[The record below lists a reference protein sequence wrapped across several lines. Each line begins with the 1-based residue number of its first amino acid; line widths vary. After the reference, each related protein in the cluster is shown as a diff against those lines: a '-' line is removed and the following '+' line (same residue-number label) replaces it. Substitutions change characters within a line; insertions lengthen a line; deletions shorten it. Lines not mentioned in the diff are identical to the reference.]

1 MKLHEIPYVYLDDLN
16 TPFYKLESL
25 TSHLKGP
32 EIFIKRDDMTGLGL
46 GGNKIRKLE
55 YLLADARS
63 KGADW
68 LITTGGIQSNH
79 TRITG
84 ACARKAGM
92 ECAVILKGIEPEV
105 HRGNLFLSDILGMEI
120 HYLHPDL
127 YFDKINEEM
136 EKLAEKKRAEGHT
149 PYLIPVG
156 GATPLGSCGYIRFVE
171 ELAEQQKKMDIKL
184 DTIVISLGACGTMA
198 GILVGVDI
206 FMPGTKVVGVS
217 VSGTCEAAG
226 NKVAA
231 IATDAANMVGL
242 DKQYKLDDLEIYDQY
257 IGKAYGIPSPEAI
270 DAIYLLARKE
280 GIFLDPVY
288 TGKGMSGLIDLVGKG
303 RFVKGEKIMFLH
315 TGGAPALFA
324 YEDYFKKIY

>member
-16 TPFYKLESL
+16 TPFYKLESI
-25 TSHLKGP
+25 TSHLNGP
-32 EIFIKRDDMTGLGL
+32 EIYIKRDDMSGLGF

-55 YLLADARS
+55 YLLAEAQS
-63 KGADW
+63 QGADV

-79 TRITG
+79 TRITA
-84 ACARKAGM
+84 ACARKVGM
-92 ECAVILKGIEPEV
+92 ECAVILKGIEPEE
-105 HRGNLFLSDILGMEI
+105 HRGNLFLSDILGTEI
-120 HYLHPDL
+120 HYIHPDL
-127 YFDKINEEM
+127 YFETINEEM
-136 EKLAEKKRAEGHT
+136 DKLAEKKRAEGHT

-171 ELAEQQKKMDIKL
+171 ELAEQQKKMGMKL
-184 DTIVISLGACGTMA
+184 DTIVLSLGACGTMA
-198 GILVGVDI
+198 GVLAGVDL
-206 FMPGTKVVGVS
+206 FMPGTGVVGVS
-217 VSGTCEAAG
+217 VSGNREAAG

-231 IATDAANMVGL
+231 IATGAANMVGL
-242 DKQYKLDDLEIYDQY
+242 DKEYKLDDLEIYDQY

-288 TGKGMSGLIDLVGKG
+288 TGKGMSGLIDLVSKG

-324 YEDYFKKIY
+324 YEEYFK